1 MNLWLRKRPGWAP
14 SLFTLDFSHILLL
27 SSPPG
32 FLACLLVLAPPC
44 QLSQRVGC
52 YLCAAHVKRCPSSTA
67 QGQPPKEGFDLVLLL
82 PSGFC
87 STQQLC
93 LKSEGEVAQLCPTL
107 FHPTDCSPP
116 GSSIHGILQARVPE
130 WVAMSFSRGSSG
142 PRDRTWVSHI
152 VGRRFTI

>member
-44 QLSQRVGC
+44 QLSQQVGC

-93 LKSEGEVAQLCPTL
+93 LKRKSEVAQLCPTL

-130 WVAMSFSRGSSG
+130 WVAISFSRGSSR
-142 PRDRTWVSHI
+142 PRDRTWVSRI
-152 VGRRFTI
+152 VGRRFTV